1 MRGRILMS
9 ALMVAVGLST
19 AAFGQGAPRVV
30 VGDNPSLSGAPL
42 YVALE
47 KGYYREAGI
56 DVQLEMS
63 GTSSDMDG
71 SNNFETKAHAPPS
84 QCRTKDNRQSASI
97 RPSHDPHYLR
107 RRSAECE
114 FRVDTTQSERC
125 LRALGFA

>member
-1 MRGRILMS
+1 MPIRDLSIGRTSMRTRILIP
-9 ALMVAVGLST
+9 ALIVAAGLST

-63 GTSSDMDG
+63 GTSSDMTVPINSTG
-71 SNNFETKAHAPPS
+71 NHSSEESVVPS
-84 QCRTKDNRQSASI
+84 MS
-97 RPSHDPHYLR
+97 P
-107 RRSAECE
+107 
-114 FRVDTTQSERC
+114 
-125 LRALGFA
+125 